1 MDYEA
6 MDRAMSAAVLRAV
19 TLPNGQRPHG
29 RFWISDAPEEG
40 MTDIPDRAKRFNRL
54 ADAWDAA
61 DRLMR
66 EPGMRGIKL
75 EAVSVADLWA
85 SSDYQP

>member
-1 MDYEA
+1 MDYDA
-6 MDRAMSAAVLRAV
+6 MDRAMSRAVLKVVAMPPGIPVLR
-19 TLPNGQRPHG
+19 G
-29 RFWISDAPEEG
+29 WIADNAAETI
-40 MTDIPDRAKRFNRL
+40 TDIPDLAKRFNRL

-61 DRLMR
+61 DRLMA